1 MSLKTT
7 AVLRPATLADALPIA
22 RIHVAGWQS
31 AYRGIVADEHLD
43 SLSIDQKQAFWRQQL
58 HHDPCLLYVAEDPA
72 RGIIGFAYA
81 GAHHGHFGEYRG
93 EIHAI
98 YVLDQFQ
105 RHGIGKR
112 LFHQAAAALLQSHFQ
127 SMMIW
132 TLKQNP
138 YRKFYERM
146 GGKLLGEET
155 TAIAGREMLQVAY
168 GWPDLAAIVQQ
179 TTHS

>member
-1 MSLKTT
+1 MSLQTT
-7 AVLRPATLADALPIA
+7 AVLRPATLADALAIA

-43 SLSIDQKQAFWRQQL
+43 SISIDQKQAFWRQQL
-58 HHDPCLLYVAEDPA
+58 HHDPCLLYVAEDAA
-72 RGIIGFAYA
+72 RGILGFAYA
-81 GAHHGHFGEYRG
+81 GAHHGHFDEYRG

-98 YVLDQFQ
+98 YVLEQFQ
-105 RHGIGKR
+105 RHGIGRK
-112 LFHQAAAALLQSHFQ
+112 LFYQAAVALLQAGFP

-132 TLKQNP
+132 ALKQNP

-155 TAIAGREMLQVAY
+155 TAIGGREMLQVAY
-168 GWPDLAAIVQQ
+168 GWPDLAAIGPQA
-179 TTHS
+179 TLS